1 MKLKRKNLTI
11 KQFELF
17 DKTDKE
23 LTLDGKTKKE
33 KELKMTALP
42 KWLHSKNDFK
52 EAIKLI
58 EDIRADTNNVKSN
71 GDKKVFNDLNE
82 LINNIKNNKTTKK
95 KYH

>member
-1 MKLKRKNLTI
+1 MEKQKKRK
-11 KQFELF
+11 
-17 DKTDKE
+17 
-23 LTLDGKTKKE
+23 
-33 KELKMTALP
+33 LKMTALP

-52 EAIKLI
+52 EAIKPI
-58 EDIRADTNNVKSN
+58 EGIRADTNNVKSN